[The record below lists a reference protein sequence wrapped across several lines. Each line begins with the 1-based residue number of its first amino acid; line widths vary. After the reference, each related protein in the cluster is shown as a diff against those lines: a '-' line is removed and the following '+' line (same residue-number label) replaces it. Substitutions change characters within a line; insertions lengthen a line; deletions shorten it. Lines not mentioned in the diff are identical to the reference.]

1 LVVRASAR
9 VSPDL
14 PGGLLG
20 GFEDPGD
27 AIVERRVALRLHRL
41 GREIVRASIV
51 VLHRV
56 GKLWIAPGPARSG
69 PENRSASSDA
79 LAEVRNGE
87 VADLALEVVRRH
99 VGPPFVPQ

>member
-1 LVVRASAR
+1 LVVRESAR

-14 PGGLLG
+14 LGGLLG

-27 AIVERRVALRLHRL
+27 AIAERRVALRLRRL

-56 GKLWIAPGPARSG
+56 GKLMDRAGPGKIRPGRLFS
-69 PENRSASSDA
+69 
-79 LAEVRNGE
+79 
-87 VADLALEVVRRH
+87 
-99 VGPPFVPQ
+99 